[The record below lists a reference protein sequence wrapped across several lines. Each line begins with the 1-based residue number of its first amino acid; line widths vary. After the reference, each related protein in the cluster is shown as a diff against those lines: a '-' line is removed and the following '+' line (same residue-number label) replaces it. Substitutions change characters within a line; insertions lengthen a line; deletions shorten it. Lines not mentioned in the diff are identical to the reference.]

1 MKNWED
7 VKRLEYKADPD
18 WKTESRWVLLIVKK
32 EMLRKRKKKTGYV
45 KTKKMRK
52 KKPSKNP
59 KYQICP
65 SPLGV
70 QKGKGG
76 KRSKN

>member
-1 MKNWED
+1 M
-7 VKRLEYKADPD
+7 
-18 WKTESRWVLLIVKK
+18 
-32 EMLRKRKKKTGYV
+32 RKQE
-45 KTKKMRK
+45 KMRK

-65 SPLGV
+65 SLGL
-70 QKGKGG
+70 QKGKGA